1 MKQKILSRLMGM
13 AALMVMAAGVSAAN
27 PFLPLWEYIPD
38 GEPYVFEDPD
48 KPGAYRVYVYGS
60 HDMLLSEYCGRDQVV
75 WSAPVDDLKSWRFDG
90 VIFESKLDRD
100 GNPLHA
106 DGRGD
111 VLYAPDVALR
121 VMPDGSKRY
130 YLYPNNQEGGRKTMV
145 AVSDRPDG
153 PFRVVNW
160 SKEDAKQ
167 TDGVLDFDPAVFV
180 DDDGRVY
187 GYWGFERSYAAEF
200 DPETMASVKPGCE
213 IVEDLVPG
221 YKQDETFR
229 FFEASSMRK
238 IQGKYVFVYSRWT
251 REGEFGLGST
261 NYTLAYAWS
270 DNPLG
275 PFTYGGT
282 IIDGRGRETAP
293 DGTVRLTAHPGGNTH
308 GSIVEINGQWYV
320 FYHRQCGTDEYS
332 RQAMVAPIR
341 VEVTDSGV
349 KISEGEYTS
358 EGFETGGLDPF
369 ESHPA
374 GIACH
379 YTGPQPA
386 RQSYPNFLFSG
397 SYPQPVRESH
407 YGSPD
412 PYAEETNRSPLVN
425 NTDGSVAGYKYFDFS
440 RTHGK
445 QGLTLQLTVVPE
457 GVEGTI
463 DICIDSPDGEKVGSV
478 TVPGTPSVR
487 EMRLEADVQALSGL
501 TGKHAL
507 YLKFS
512 GKEKGKPICRLE
524 RLRFAAA
531 D

>member
-130 YLYPNNQEGGRKTMV
+130 YLYPNNQEGGRKT
-145 AVSDRPDG
+145 
-153 PFRVVNW
+153 
-160 SKEDAKQ
+160 
-167 TDGVLDFDPAVFV
+167 
-180 DDDGRVY
+180 VY

-293 DGTVRLTAHPGGNTH
+293 DGTVRLTAHPGGN
-308 GSIVEINGQWYV
+308 
-320 FYHRQCGTDEYS
+320 
-332 RQAMVAPIR
+332 P
-341 VEVTDSGV
+341 
-349 KISEGEYTS
+349 
-358 EGFETGGLDPF
+358 
-369 ESHPA
+369 PA
-374 GIACH
+374 AE
-379 YTGPQPA
+379 
-386 RQSYPNFLFSG
+386 RQSLPGICL
-397 SYPQPVRESH
+397 PQRRRKSLPCGPE
-407 YGSPD
+407 D
-412 PYAEETNRSPLVN
+412 PT
-425 NTDGSVAGYKYFDFS
+425 
-440 RTHGK
+440 
-445 QGLTLQLTVVPE
+445 E
-457 GVEGTI
+457 GV
-463 DICIDSPDGEKVGSV
+463 
-478 TVPGTPSVR
+478 
-487 EMRLEADVQALSGL
+487 
-501 TGKHAL
+501 
-507 YLKFS
+507 
-512 GKEKGKPICRLE
+512 
-524 RLRFAAA
+524 
-531 D
+531 